1 MHFELQKD
9 KPYLQKNLGFLSSF
23 ILFLAKDMQM
33 SEGDE
38 IFHSKE
44 SESCEVSNI
53 KKFLEKKLNNP
64 QTQIQYFTVKLS
76 ARYREGRNHR
86 SVSLI
91 LFTCLIL
98 VRYLPPRLISK
109 T

>member
-9 KPYLQKNLGFLSSF
+9 KPYLQKTPGFLSSF

-38 IFHSKE
+38 ISHSKE

-53 KKFLEKKLNNP
+53 KKFLEKNRTTHKHKFS
-64 QTQIQYFTVKLS
+64 I
-76 ARYREGRNHR
+76 
-86 SVSLI
+86 SLWN
-91 LFTCLIL
+91 
-98 VRYLPPRLISK
+98 
-109 T
+109 